1 VTRSR
6 APARQRL
13 AIALGIS
20 AAIVV
25 AEVLGGIVS
34 HSLALFAD
42 AGHTLTDFGALLLSY
57 IAVKFAE
64 RSTSPRHTFGLDRA
78 EVLAAFINA
87 QVLLLACGWILY
99 ESYRRIMVPADVAAL
114 PMLLFGVFAL
124 AANAIS
130 LRFLHPHRDESLNLK
145 GAYLEVA
152 ADTLASAAVIV
163 AAALIA
169 KTGARWIDSAL
180 SAAIA
185 LFILPRTVSLLRQS
199 AHILLEGAP
208 ADIDQADLLG
218 LLGRHPG
225 VMSIHDLHLWT
236 LTSGVHYAS
245 LHVAILPDADPSEV
259 LAHVQDSLRR
269 EKHIEHA
276 TIQIEV
282 CDPAECDPA
291 LRH

>member
-1 VTRSR
+1 MPHSR
-6 APARQRL
+6 TPARERL

-25 AEVLGGIVS
+25 AEVAGGIVS

-42 AGHTLTDFGALLLSY
+42 AGHTLTDLGALLLSY

-78 EVLAAFINA
+78 EILAAFINA
-87 QVLLLACGWILY
+87 QVLLVACAAILY
-99 ESYRRIMVPADVAAL
+99 EAYRRFRAPENVAAL
-114 PMLLFGVFAL
+114 PMLAFGLFAL
-124 AANAIS
+124 AANGLS
-130 LRFLHPHRDESLNLK
+130 LHFLHPHRAENLNLK

-152 ADTLASAAVIV
+152 ADTLASAAVIAGAV
-163 AAALIA
+163 LIA
-169 KTGARWIDSAL
+169 KTGARWIDPAL

-185 LFILPRTVSLLRQS
+185 LFILPRTVSLLRQA

-208 ADIDQADLLG
+208 SEIDQADLIS
-218 LLGRHPG
+218 LLGQLPG
-225 VMSIHDLHLWT
+225 VNSIHDLHLWT

-245 LHVAILPDADPSEV
+245 LHVSIFPEADPSQV

-269 EKHIEHA
+269 EKHIEHV
-276 TIQIEV
+276 TVQIEV
-282 CDPAECDPA
+282 CDPADCDPA